1 MGQKILLIDDDE
13 GYLLAVRRM
22 LEGSGYAVRSA
33 SSAEQARQELKSE
46 TPDLILL
53 DVIMPNEDGLAF
65 AEELSRS
72 ETIADVP
79 VVLVT
84 AVAESQG
91 QMMSAFEQGKG
102 LSAVDVLPKSEV
114 HGRLLECVTSA
125 LGEREDA
132 GASQPDA

>member
-65 AEELSRS
+65 AEELSKS
-72 ETIADVP
+72 ETI
-79 VVLVT
+79 
-84 AVAESQG
+84 
-91 QMMSAFEQGKG
+91 
-102 LSAVDVLPKSEV
+102 VDQLT
-114 HGRLLECVTSA
+114 L
-125 LGEREDA
+125 
-132 GASQPDA
+132 